1 MSEPQTP
8 APQTSASAVK
18 AAAAHWFER
27 RNFWPVTAEDE
38 ANFAEWLSTS
48 LAHRAAYVRLEAA
61 WKRSERLGVFKETV
75 RPQAPPA
82 PRRNLR
88 LWFSAVAVA
97 ATLAIAAVSAPNLLS
112 PAPEADIQTF
122 ATAIGGHET
131 LALSDGTKIEL
142 NTNSQLRTRITA
154 TERKVW
160 LDRGEAYFKVTH
172 NAKRPFI
179 VVAGNH
185 KVTDLGT
192 TFYVRRES
200 AEIRVGLV
208 EGRAQ
213 VDALNVKTNV
223 PSVQMMP
230 GDVVI
235 ASANRIETEKKS
247 ITALATDLGWR
258 SGLLIFK
265 HSTLAEAA
273 EQFNRYNAEK
283 LVIAPAAA
291 DLKIGG
297 TFKAN
302 SIADFAEVARVVLG
316 VHIAHTTEHT
326 IISR

>member
-1 MSEPQTP
+1 MSE
-8 APQTSASAVK
+8 PQTSASAVK

-27 RNFWPVTAEDE
+27 RNFWPVSAQDE
-38 ANFAEWLSTS
+38 ADFAAWLNAS

-61 WKRSERLGVFKETV
+61 WKRSERLGVFKKSA
-75 RPQAPPA
+75 RPQAPLA

-88 LWFSAVAVA
+88 LWFSSAAVA
-97 ATLAIAAVSAPNLLS
+97 ATFAVALVAINPFA
-112 PAPEADIQTF
+112 PAPDADIQTF

-200 AEIRVGLV
+200 AKIRVGLV

-213 VDALNVKTNV
+213 VDALNAKTSV

-273 EQFNRYNAEK
+273 VQFNRYNSEK